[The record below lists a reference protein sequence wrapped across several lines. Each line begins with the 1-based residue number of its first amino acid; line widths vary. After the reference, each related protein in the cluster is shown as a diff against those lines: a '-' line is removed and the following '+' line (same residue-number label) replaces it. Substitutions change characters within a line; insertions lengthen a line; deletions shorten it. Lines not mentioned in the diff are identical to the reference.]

1 MKKNL
6 IALAVSAAILAPTV
20 SFAEMEWYGRLD
32 VSLDMKEK
40 EVGGTS
46 TIDNWQ
52 LNSHSSRLGIKGS
65 QELENGMHVIGQAEY
80 EIAID
85 DGDEVF
91 KQRPIFLGLKGHWG
105 KLTAGKQ
112 DTPSKK
118 VQGKND
124 HFGDHAADFKKII
137 TAEARPSNAIQYT
150 SPKIAESIVAKVM
163 LVPGEESGDDADD
176 GIADGSSVSVQYFG
190 GPFYAGLAFDSSIAN
205 NNSGLVGDV
214 VGKDGETGSPN
225 ILGSETASGIK
236 MSDRTLIAGGFKGDG
251 FTVGLVYEMAQADT
265 DDTGGVDVEQNSL
278 LLSGLVKVGKTG
290 FKAVYGQAEA
300 EVAGVTVADGDIF
313 AIGVE
318 QYLAKKTKVYA
329 EYTAESE
336 DESDSDLTTFA
347 FGMQHKF

>member
-6 IALAVSAAILAPTV
+6 IALAVGAAVLAPTV
-20 SFAEMEWYGRLD
+20 SFAEMEWYGRFD
-32 VSLDMKEK
+32 VSLDMEEK

-118 VQGKND
+118 AQGKND

-163 LVPGEESGDDADD
+163 LIPGEEEGVGAEDD

-190 GPFYAGLAFDSSIAN
+190 GPFYAGLAIDSSIAN

-214 VGKDGETGSPN
+214 LDGLGTG
-225 ILGSETASGIK
+225 GIE
-236 MSDRTLIAGGFKGDG
+236 MSDRTLLAGGFKGDG
-251 FTVGLVYEMAQADT
+251 FTVGLVYEMAEADT
-265 DDTGGVDVEQNSL
+265 DDTGGVDVEQDSL
-278 LLSGLVKVGKTG
+278 LLSGLLKVGKTG

-336 DESDSDLTTFA
+336 DESDTDLTTFA